1 MELPI
6 GQLIGILI
14 TIFILFI
21 LSAIYSGCETAY
33 SSFSGVKIHEMLEN
47 KEKSSKLIERHHKRY
62 NRILTTILIGNNL
75 VNVATS
81 TITAYLISKVIYEER
96 IAIIVS
102 TAVVT
107 PLLVLFGEITP
118 KLIAKQYPK
127 QYLQCFGWYI
137 DLNYWIFWILT
148 WPITKLS
155 KKVYVTNS
163 EDDLKTIINLA
174 QKEGVLQTGESI
186 LAQKALDLDSTKV
199 SSHYIKLKDVT
210 SIKFK
215 ANIQEALD
223 IFKETNYS
231 RLPIE
236 KDGQLI
242 GILLLKDIFYLKR
255 GKIINYMKLVPTVSA
270 NSILS
275 SALEKMRSARAQM
288 AFVTENN
295 NGSEI
300 IGIITI
306 EDIVEEIIGEIYDEY
321 DDEEK
326 IYEISLEKSRV
337 EDDVIMWDLFK
348 QLEIDESLLE
358 DSEEDLSLA
367 KFLIL
372 KTKKTKLYKN
382 TRYVLKN
389 KVAFKVLE
397 SNLKNKKAIIE
408 VSKL

>member
-1 MELPI
+1 M
-6 GQLIGILI
+6 
-14 TIFILFI
+14 
-21 LSAIYSGCETAY
+21 
-33 SSFSGVKIHEMLEN
+33 
-47 KEKSSKLIERHHKRY
+47 
-62 NRILTTILIGNNL
+62 
-75 VNVATS
+75 
-81 TITAYLISKVIYEER
+81 KV
-96 IAIIVS
+96 
-102 TAVVT
+102 
-107 PLLVLFGEITP
+107 
-118 KLIAKQYPK
+118 
-127 QYLQCFGWYI
+127 
-137 DLNYWIFWILT
+137 FW
-148 WPITKLS
+148 
-155 KKVYVTNS
+155 
-163 EDDLKTIINLA
+163 
-174 QKEGVLQTGESI
+174 
-186 LAQKALDLDSTKV
+186 AQKALDLDSTKV

-215 ANIQEALD
+215 ANIQEAFRF
-223 IFKETNYS
+223 FKETNYS

-300 IGIITI
+300 IGIIVTI

-358 DSEEDLSLA
+358 DSEEDLKVLA

>member
-1 MELPI
+1 MNI
-6 GQLIGILI
+6 
-14 TIFILFI
+14 
-21 LSAIYSGCETAY
+21 
-33 SSFSGVKIHEMLEN
+33 
-47 KEKSSKLIERHHKRY
+47 
-62 NRILTTILIGNNL
+62 NL
-75 VNVATS
+75 
-81 TITAYLISKVIYEER
+81 L
-96 IAIIVS
+96 
-102 TAVVT
+102 
-107 PLLVLFGEITP
+107 
-118 KLIAKQYPK
+118 
-127 QYLQCFGWYI
+127 
-137 DLNYWIFWILT
+137 
-148 WPITKLS
+148 ITKLS

-186 LAQKALDLDSTKV
+186 LTQKALDLDSTKV

-300 IGIITI
+300 IGIIP
-306 EDIVEEIIGEIYDEY
+306 
-321 DDEEK
+321 
-326 IYEISLEKSRV
+326 
-337 EDDVIMWDLFK
+337 
-348 QLEIDESLLE
+348 
-358 DSEEDLSLA
+358 
-367 KFLIL
+367 L
-372 KTKKTKLYKN
+372 KTLLKK
-382 TRYVLKN
+382 
-389 KVAFKVLE
+389 
-397 SNLKNKKAIIE
+397 
-408 VSKL
+408 